1 MAKRQT
7 ETLLNMDNKSGVVEI
22 TQLLENLNVEE
33 QKEMLLFVQGMI
45 FAKTCFKENEKVRG
59 QLK

>member
-1 MAKRQT
+1 MTNGQT
-7 ETLLNMDNKSGVVEI
+7 ETLLKMDNKSGVVEI
-22 TQLLENLNVEE
+22 TQILKNLNVEE

-59 QLK
+59 QFK